1 MTQRWKQAPA
11 NSNWGQFGADDQRG
25 RMNLVGPAQVLS
37 GIAEV
42 KTGQTFSLSLP
53 LDFPGGNAL
62 NPARF
67 PPLPWWAIWCE
78 RSAGTAFAPKP

>member
-1 MTQRWKQAPA
+1 MTHRWKNAPD

-53 LDFPGGNAL
+53 LD
-62 NPARF
+62 
-67 PPLPWWAIWCE
+67 
-78 RSAGTAFAPKP
+78 